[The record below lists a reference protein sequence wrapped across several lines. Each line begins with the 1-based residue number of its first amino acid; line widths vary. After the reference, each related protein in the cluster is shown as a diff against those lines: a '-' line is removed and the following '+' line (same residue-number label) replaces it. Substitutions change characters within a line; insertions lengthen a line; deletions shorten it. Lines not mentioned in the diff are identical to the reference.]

1 MISSTLDFTRLLPL
15 ALCVAMA
22 VSVIACSDDVVEQQP
37 TPTSTLAM
45 SAVTTA
51 TATGTVIAST
61 PMPRPT
67 ATSSPTISGAT
78 AMPAATAP
86 TPTRV
91 IPTAIPSPAVP
102 TSAET
107 VATVDDRRGGTLNL
121 VSRQA
126 ISHLDVQADV
136 SAALAA
142 WGPGIVYSRLM
153 RFSSVD
159 GVELPSLAVECE
171 LCTGWQTS
179 DGFSFDFALRD
190 DVLWQDLP
198 PVNARHLIADDIA
211 FSYERQRS
219 GSMPNGALLHIV
231 DTVYAVGE
239 DSLHIS
245 LRAPD
250 ADFLSALANGSSK
263 IVAREAVELNGSLRG
278 GPTIGTGAWILEEA
292 RDDLTFTLRRNESY
306 FKAGAPLLDR
316 IVVHTI
322 ADEDTAYAAFRVN
335 NVDVHRLRPEQW
347 EEFAQQKPDA
357 KMLAFREIGVGLE
370 VAFNTT
376 APPFDDVRVRRA
388 AMLAMRPNRAID
400 EIWQSAAYLT
410 QGVPLGRADWQLRD
424 DEVAAYFDDHVGGRQ
439 LLIQAV
445 DSLPVPVVIS
455 VGDFG
460 AEYRQH
466 AERIATEMQSVGFDA
481 TLKIVD
487 RRRFG
492 EQVWLGGDYRMFVG
506 PTAPIG
512 TPNGYMLAVLSSAGA
527 WNTTGHADDALDAL
541 ILAQAGEYDTDER
554 RELVLEAQRLA
565 LDGAYRFMPAAAV
578 SLWAWW
584 PQVQGFQPNFAGS
597 EYSHWERVWL
607 DD

>member
-1 MISSTLDFTRLLPL
+1 
-15 ALCVAMA
+15 
-22 VSVIACSDDVVEQQP
+22 
-37 TPTSTLAM
+37 
-45 SAVTTA
+45 
-51 TATGTVIAST
+51 
-61 PMPRPT
+61 
-67 ATSSPTISGAT
+67 
-78 AMPAATAP
+78 MPAATVP
-86 TPTRV
+86 ISTRV
-91 IPTAIPSPAVP
+91 IPTAIPSPVIP
-102 TSAET
+102 TPAT
-107 VATVDDRRGGTLNL
+107 TATVVDNRRGGTLNL
-121 VSRQA
+121 VSRQS
-126 ISHLDVQADV
+126 IPHLDVQADV

-142 WGPGIVYSRLM
+142 WGPGIAYSRLM
-153 RFSSVD
+153 RFSSGA
-159 GVELPSLAVECE
+159 GVEMPSLSVECE

-179 DGFSFDFALRD
+179 DGVTFDFALRD
-190 DVLWQDLP
+190 DVLWQDLA
-198 PVNARHLIADDIA
+198 PVNARHLVADDIV

-231 DTVYAVGE
+231 DAVYTVGDDGVR
-239 DSLHIS
+239 IS
-245 LRAPD
+245 LRAKD

-263 IVAREAVELNGSLRG
+263 IVAREAVELDGSLRR
-278 GPTIGTGAWILEEA
+278 GPTVGSGAWILEEA

-306 FKAGAPLLDR
+306 FMTGAPLLDR

-322 ADEDTAYAAFRVN
+322 ADEHTAYAAFRVN

-357 KMLAFREIGVGLE
+357 KMLAFKEIGVGLE

-376 APPFDDVRVRRA
+376 APPFDDVRARRA

-400 EIWQSAAYLT
+400 EIWLSAAYLT
-410 QGVPLGRADWQLRD
+410 QGVPLGRADWQLPD
-424 DEVAAYFDDHVGGRQ
+424 DEIAAYFDDHAAGRQ

-455 VGDFG
+455 VGDFD
-460 AEYRQH
+460 AQYRQH

-481 TLKIVD
+481 TLNIVD

-492 EQVWLGGDYRMFVG
+492 EQIWLGGDYQMFAG

-527 WNTTGHADDALDAL
+527 WNTTRHTDDALDTL
-541 ILAQAGEYDTDER
+541 ILAQAGEYDADER

-584 PQVQGFQPNFAGS
+584 PQVQGMQPNFAGS